1 MKQLI
6 FLLAS
11 FVLAIQLQGQDQ
23 QRDQDRIREHDH
35 LTYRAGVVY
44 QVRDHVETCLQS
56 RVRLQDGTEVDPDGT
71 VRKRDRERK
80 RLKDGECM
88 RLNGKRYQNHQ
99 RFLERF
105 NGHSQV
111 KKQQQLRPVE
121 RNQNHTK
128 HHRSR
133 RQ

>member
-56 RVRLQDGTEVDPDGT
+56 RVRLQDGTEVDPEG
-71 VRKRDRERK
+71 
-80 RLKDGECM
+80 
-88 RLNGKRYQNHQ
+88 Q
-99 RFLERF
+99 LE
-105 NGHSQV
+105 NV
-111 KKQQQLRPVE
+111 IAKE
-121 RNQNHTK
+121 ND
-128 HHRSR
+128 
-133 RQ
+133 